1 MVRLRC
7 TWRSAAFHSGSIPG
21 LTTPT
26 EITLMNKVH
35 DIFFMFVLTIITLTI
50 AVLVGTIALGVL
62 HEVGIL

>member
-26 EITLMNKVH
+26 EITL
-35 DIFFMFVLTIITLTI
+35 
-50 AVLVGTIALGVL
+50 
-62 HEVGIL
+62 